1 MRTSIEKHKARL
13 GAELTKARL
22 RRGLPSIEEL
32 RACIEAGDVQA
43 GHTENA
49 STTFSGSQDGI
60 APKQWPHPRWV
71 RVNTIKTTLE
81 EQLKTTFAGYEH
93 STSLEQ
99 LLDTFSS
106 RTEKLLH
113 VDKHIPN
120 LLALPPSADLSK
132 TSAYTQGLIILQD
145 KASCFPAYLLD
156 LRPEDGDCVDACAAP
171 GNKTTH
177 LAVIMHER
185 ESAARK
191 STIYACERD
200 KTRALTLQ
208 QMVRIAGAEG
218 LVTIKAC
225 QDFLRVDPNQPPW
238 NGVGALLLDPSCS
251 GSGIVG
257 RDELVKV
264 VLPREAVIKVSNPQ
278 SKKRKRKP
286 PVEAG
291 RPIVDTPEIPEETPL
306 KKVELPYQLSTRLT
320 ALSTFQLKL
329 LLHAFEFPKA
339 RKITYS
345 TCSIYAQENEHV
357 VIKAL
362 DFPIAKRRGWRI
374 RQRHEKISG
383 MKAWE
388 IRGDLQACREV
399 SEAEDV
405 EKVAEACIRCEKGTK
420 EGTQGF
426 FVAAFVRDGEDQAAQ
441 ELQEEEEE
449 WEGLSD
455 GGDGS

>member
-1 MRTSIEKHKARL
+1 MR
-13 GAELTKARL
+13 
-22 RRGLPSIEEL
+22 
-32 RACIEAGDVQA
+32 
-43 GHTENA
+43 
-49 STTFSGSQDGI
+49 
-60 APKQWPHPRWV
+60 
-71 RVNTIKTTLE
+71 
-81 EQLKTTFAGYEH
+81 TTFAGYEH

-99 LLDTFSS
+99 LLDNSSS

-113 VDKHIPN
+113 VDQHIPN

-132 TSAYTQGLIILQD
+132 NSAYTQGLIILQD
-145 KASCFPAYLLD
+145 KASCFPAYLFD

-177 LAVIMHER
+177 LATIMHER

-225 QDFLRVDPNQPPW
+225 QDFLRANPNQPPW

-257 RDELVKV
+257 RDEVVKV
-264 VLPREAVIKVSNPQ
+264 VLPREAVIEASKPQ

-286 PVEAG
+286 PVETG
-291 RPIVDTPEIPEETPL
+291 RPIMDTPEIPEKTPF
-306 KKVELPYQLSTRLT
+306 KEDELPVQLSTRLT

-362 DFPIAKRRGWRI
+362 DSPIAKRRGWRI
-374 RQRHEKISG
+374 LQRHEMISG

-426 FVAAFVRDGEDQAAQ
+426 FVTAFVRDGEDQAAQ
-441 ELQEEEEE
+441 ELLEEEEE

-455 GGDGS
+455 GSDGS

>member
-1 MRTSIEKHKARL
+1 MR
-13 GAELTKARL
+13 
-22 RRGLPSIEEL
+22 
-32 RACIEAGDVQA
+32 
-43 GHTENA
+43 
-49 STTFSGSQDGI
+49 
-60 APKQWPHPRWV
+60 
-71 RVNTIKTTLE
+71 
-81 EQLKTTFAGYEH
+81 TTFAGYEH

-99 LLDTFSS
+99 LLDSSSS

-113 VDKHIPN
+113 VDQHIPN

-132 TSAYTQGLIILQD
+132 NSAYTQGLIILQD

-177 LAVIMHER
+177 LAAIMHER

-225 QDFLRVDPNQPPW
+225 QDFLRVNPNQPPW

-257 RDELVKV
+257 RDEVVKV
-264 VLPREAVIKVSNPQ
+264 VLPREAVIEASKPQ

-286 PVEAG
+286 PVETG
-291 RPIVDTPEIPEETPL
+291 RPIMDTPEIPEKTPF
-306 KKVELPYQLSTRLT
+306 KEDELPVQLSTRLT

-362 DFPIAKRRGWRI
+362 DSPIAKKRGWRI
-374 RQRHEKISG
+374 LQRHEMISG

-426 FVAAFVRDGEDQAAQ
+426 FVTAFVRDGEDQAAQ
-441 ELQEEEEE
+441 ELLEEEEE

-455 GGDGS
+455 GSDGS